1 MKSLALILLTT
12 LASTRAQ
19 SDPNY
24 CYSTDTIKPQ
34 RAMFSTKTAYEVIR
48 GRSINPNVSSEC
60 EKGENYF
67 FLIGR
72 LYLIQVVR
80 HPSFGCFKGTERDCR
95 MRIRLANSRTFH
107 L

>member
-1 MKSLALILLTT
+1 MKFFALAFLTIVV
-12 LASTRAQ
+12 SIQAQ

-60 EKGENYF
+60 EKG
-67 FLIGR
+67 LG
-72 LYLIQVVR
+72 L
-80 HPSFGCFKGTERDCR
+80 
-95 MRIRLANSRTFH
+95 
-107 L
+107 